1 MKKIFITGGAG
12 YVGSVLTPYLISKGY
27 EVTVLDLMIYGSD
40 VLKTSKKLKIV
51 EGDIRDKKL
60 LKELIPGHN
69 AVIHLACISNDPS
82 FDLDPELG
90 KSINLDPF
98 EDIVKISKDNG
109 VNKFLYASSSS
120 VYGLK
125 SEKDVN
131 ENFSLEPLTDYSKY
145 KAMCEEILLKYNDKN
160 FTTCIIR
167 PATVCGFSRRQRFDV
182 VVNILTNLAY
192 NSGEVTIFGGSQLRP
207 NINIR
212 DMSNA
217 YIFLLDKDPK
227 LISGEIYNIGYENYS
242 VNKLCNIVI
251 DNVNKKVVKKFL
263 KTNDSRSY
271 HISSEKIKKD
281 LGFKNKYNIEKAV
294 VDLVSAFQNNV
305 FEDPLKNENYFNI
318 KKMKSINLK

>member
-1 MKKIFITGGAG
+1 
-12 YVGSVLTPYLISKGY
+12 
-27 EVTVLDLMIYGSD
+27 
-40 VLKTSKKLKIV
+40 
-51 EGDIRDKKL
+51 
-60 LKELIPGHN
+60 
-69 AVIHLACISNDPS
+69 
-82 FDLDPELG
+82 
-90 KSINLDPF
+90 
-98 EDIVKISKDNG
+98 
-109 VNKFLYASSSS
+109 
-120 VYGLK
+120 
-125 SEKDVN
+125 
-131 ENFSLEPLTDYSKY
+131 
-145 KAMCEEILLKYNDKN
+145 
-160 FTTCIIR
+160 
-167 PATVCGFSRRQRFDV
+167 
-182 VVNILTNLAY
+182 
-192 NSGEVTIFGGSQLRP
+192 
-207 NINIR
+207 
-212 DMSNA
+212 MSNA

>member
-1 MKKIFITGGAG
+1 MKKVIVIGGAG
-12 YVGSVLTPYLISKGY
+12 YVGTHLVDELIKKNY
-27 EVTVLDLMIYGSD
+27 KVTVYDLFIYGNLLNKHKNLS
-40 VLKTSKKLKIV
+40 TIY
-51 EGDIRDKKL
+51 GDIRDIDKLKKVIKNFDYL
-60 LKELIPGHN
+60 
-69 AVIHLACISNDPS
+69 IHLACISNDPS